1 MKRSSLR
8 NTFLNTKS
16 DIERKAYNQQRNL
29 CVSLIRSEM
38 KNFFSTINMS
48 EITDN
53 KIFLKTVKPFFTKSK
68 T

>member
-16 DIERKAYNQQRNL
+16 EIERKAYNQQRNL

-38 KNFFSTINMS
+38 KNFFSNINMS

-68 T
+68 I